1 MKASKEMGILSLKDA
16 AYQGAAAGD
25 RLVDVARYVLDKC
38 PGFLTEVPKEV
49 KEELVAGWAVRWQE
63 NNPAKSYSADWV
75 PVAKNGTYDATLAF
89 ALSYT
94 QQSFGQLK
102 NSDPLRHKVVGDI
115 RATFQKYCSNRLKDL
130 QTAIR
135 RLNPEGRTR
144 TATDNYD
151 VWVVKALD
159 NILTRCRNAAARGDV
174 TADEVKTRIAIEAFK
189 KSLG

>member
-1 MKASKEMGILSLKDA
+1 MKASKVQGILSLKDA

-25 RLVDVARYVLDKC
+25 RLGEVARYVYDRC
-38 PGFLTEVPKEV
+38 PGFLTEVPATV

-63 NNPAKSYSADWV
+63 NNPAKQCSADWV

-102 NSDPLRHKVVGDI
+102 NSDPLRHKVVGEI

-174 TADEVKTRIAIEAFK
+174 TADEVKTRMAIEAFK